1 MARPK
6 NTIETE
12 SMTISI
18 TPQLKHYLEVL
29 ALEGFYGGGTP
40 QDVVRYLVNNAVQ
53 QLVKDGLLK
62 PAKWRPTGEGKVEIV
77 PDSESNQATNQ

>member
-6 NTIETE
+6 NSVETE
-12 SMTISI
+12 SMTIAF

-29 ALEGFYGGGTP
+29 AMEGFYGGGTP

-53 QLVKDGLLK
+53 QLVKDKLLQ
-62 PAKWRPTGEGKVEIV
+62 PVQWRSLGEGKVEIV
-77 PDSESNQATNQ
+77 DSSPQPDTAE